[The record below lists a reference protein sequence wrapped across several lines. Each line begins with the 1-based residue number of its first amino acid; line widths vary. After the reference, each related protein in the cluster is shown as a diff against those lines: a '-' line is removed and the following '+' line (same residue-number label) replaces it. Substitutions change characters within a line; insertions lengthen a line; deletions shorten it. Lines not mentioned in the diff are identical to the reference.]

1 MYTIIKSVIENG
13 LYELSDMLKKI
24 DTQWLQSNIT
34 DAERDELIALAREN
48 ANVSISMDDILKKL
62 AEMDMKI
69 KALEEK
75 SAAAPETE
83 EYPEYV
89 VGKWYYGGG
98 KCTFEGVKYDCTA
111 PEGVV
116 CTWSPAE
123 YPPYWSAVAN

>member
-13 LYELSDMLKKI
+13 LYELRDMLKKI
-24 DTQWLQSNIT
+24 DTQWVQSNIT

-48 ANVSISMDDILKKL
+48 ANMFNSIDILKKL
-62 AEMDMKI
+62 EELDRRMTAY
-69 KALEEK
+69 EK
-75 SAAAPETE
+75 SAVAPETE

-116 CTWSPAE
+116 CNWSPAE

>member
-13 LYELSDMLKKI
+13 LYELRDMLKKI
-24 DTQWLQSNIT
+24 DTQWVQSNIT

-48 ANVSISMDDILKKL
+48 ANVSISMDDVLKKL

-69 KALEEK
+69 KALEEN
-75 SAAAPETE
+75 SVVAPETE

-116 CTWSPAE
+116 CNWSPAE

>member
-24 DTQWLQSNIT
+24 DTQWIQSNIT
-34 DAERDELIALAREN
+34 DAEREELIALAREN
-48 ANVSISMDDILKKL
+48 ANMFNSIDILAK
-62 AEMDMKI
+62 
-69 KALEEK
+69 LEELDRRMTAYEN
-75 SAAAPETE
+75 SVVAPETE

-116 CTWSPAE
+116 CNWSPAE